1 VIEPRAIGQPITSG
15 VSRAK
20 DSATAALEFYRSVW
34 HADIESVLFFCSP
47 QYDLEL
53 LGRELSRLFGD
64 THLVGCTTAGEITP
78 DGYIDGSITGLG
90 FAQKD
95 FVTVSEAIEDLSGF
109 TIASGSNLV
118 RKATARLDDRSGP
131 RANGTTF
138 AFLMIDGMSRQEEKV
153 VSAIF
158 GALGEM
164 PLLGGS
170 AGDDLTYENTHI
182 FINGRFRSNC
192 AALLLVHTAHPF
204 RIFKT
209 EHFQSFGERMVVTEA
224 TSEQRIVRELNAEP
238 AAREYA
244 RVIGVPVSE
253 LCPLVF
259 AAHPLVV
266 RVGGEF
272 HVRSIQRVND
282 DESLS
287 FLCAIDEGI
296 VLTAAESGD
305 IP

>member
-1 VIEPRAIGQPITSG
+1 
-15 VSRAK
+15 
-20 DSATAALEFYRSVW
+20 
-34 HADIESVLFFCSP
+34 
-47 QYDLEL
+47 
-53 LGRELSRLFGD
+53 
-64 THLVGCTTAGEITP
+64 
-78 DGYIDGSITGLG
+78 
-90 FAQKD
+90 
-95 FVTVSEAIEDLSGF
+95 
-109 TIASGSNLV
+109 
-118 RKATARLDDRSGP
+118 
-131 RANGTTF
+131 
-138 AFLMIDGMSRQEEKV
+138 
-153 VSAIF
+153 
-158 GALGEM
+158 
-164 PLLGGS
+164 
-170 AGDDLTYENTHI
+170 
-182 FINGRFRSNC
+182 
-192 AALLLVHTAHPF
+192 
-204 RIFKT
+204 
-209 EHFQSFGERMVVTEA
+209 MVVTEA

-305 IP
+305 IVQNLENFMREIQHTLGPTQVIIGCDCILRRLEIERKDVTNAISDILLRYNVIGFSTYGEQYNSMHVNQTFTGVAISTAANRP